1 MAMLRSLVVVLALV
15 GCNRNTDPPPP
26 TSGSPN
32 ARPESGPSHG
42 HRPNANAMS
51 AVDIAQHRFATLC
64 ANCHGMDG
72 TADTPTG
79 NALNPKPRNYT
90 DPAWQASVTDDQL
103 RAIILKGGAA
113 VGKSNVMPGNP
124 DLADRPD
131 VIDEL
136 VKIVRGFNKKPQ

>member
-1 MAMLRSLVVVLALV
+1 MAMIRSLVVVLALV
-15 GCNRNTDPPPP
+15 GCSRNTDPPPP

-32 ARPESGPSHG
+32 AKPESGPSHG
-42 HRPNANAMS
+42 HHPAGGGGMS
-51 AVDIAQHRFATLC
+51 AGEIAQRRFATLC

-72 TADTPTG
+72 TANTPTG

-103 RAIILKGGAA
+103 RDIILKGGKA
-113 VGKSNVMPGNP
+113 VGKSNSMPGNP
-124 DLADRPD
+124 DLSDRPD

-136 VKIVRGFNKKPQ
+136 VKIVRSFGKQP